1 MNKRVNVRVK
11 GYKVEVTVTDL
22 EYDRLSKELNELYS
36 ETTKNKTVDAYT
48 TIWELKDKLAIA
60 IDV

>member
-1 MNKRVNVRVK
+1 MNVRVK

-22 EYDRLSKELNELYS
+22 EYDRLSKELTNLYS
-36 ETTKNKTVDAYT
+36 ETTNNKTVDEYS

-60 IDV
+60 IEV